1 MELYIKIY
9 DAPKCA
15 GGAVTQDWYFSEQ
28 QGRPVWKGTLEPR
41 PPWPKGASLARWGK
55 RPPRSRPDSRPQ
67 VWLYRGRGPRK
78 DAVGP
83 VLRAGALS
91 GVTVASRGVARLAA
105 SQGHQGA
112 LERGQNLNRRWS

>member
-55 RPPRSRPDSRPQ
+55 RPPGAAQ
-67 VWLYRGRGPRK
+67 T
-78 DAVGP
+78 VGHKCGCT
-83 VLRAGALS
+83 AGAAP
-91 GVTVASRGVARLAA
+91 GRTP
-105 SQGHQGA
+105 
-112 LERGQNLNRRWS
+112 